1 MRAEWNRRGVW
12 PRSTVRAS
20 MSPTDAGFPRAAL
33 LAAYRATG
41 YVLSDGE
48 AAPNAR
54 IGMASAG
61 LDELLERHEADSG
74 TFVTAWNPG
83 SRSRSDAE
91 HRAPTRGTPDTPAL
105 RAHRNN

>member
-41 YVLSDGE
+41 YVVSDGE

-54 IGMASAG
+54 IGMAYAG
-61 LDELLERHEADSG
+61 IDALLERHEADSG
-74 TFVTAWNPG
+74 TFGTSWNHG
-83 SRSRSDAE
+83 SRRRSRSEE
-91 HRAPTRGTPDTPAL
+91 HTSELPSL
-105 RAHRNN
+105 IRNANA

>member
-1 MRAEWNRRGVW
+1 
-12 PRSTVRAS
+12 

-41 YVLSDGE
+41 YVVSDGE

-61 LDELLERHEADSG
+61 IDALLERHEADSG

-83 SRSRSDAE
+83 SPRRSAAE
-91 HRAPTRGTPDTPAL
+91 NLA
-105 RAHRNN
+105 AHRGIAERLAPLCLRRSKESSVGK